1 MPRVNLGDQTGKTL
15 KGILVSRGMN
25 GAKVAKL
32 LRKPVSTVTYQI
44 RNAENMT
51 IDTFR
56 AYVNAACMT
65 DEEILRVIKE

>member
-1 MPRVNLGDQTGKTL
+1 MPRVNLGDQTGKIL
-15 KGILVSRGMN
+15 RGILYSRGMN
-25 GAKVAKL
+25 GASIAKL

-56 AYVNAACMT
+56 AYINAACMT
-65 DEEILRVIKE
+65 DEEILKVVKE